1 MKFFSGLLLS
11 VMALPAVAATARD
24 SARVISNV
32 LHASMKPAGV
42 AAGSGAR
49 HATSGT
55 DQQPAVS
62 VETVE
67 SVTPT
72 VVANVASDTIVDAK
86 TRCLQNN
93 AGVGDVF
100 VWASRY
106 SKTQSYSS
114 MIEDVYEPENNTCFV
129 KVSLDSDDPAVNLS
143 DMPHKYVIMGKNMI
157 CGDWVEESVIEERVL
172 AAKKKGRV
180 WASVGAAVGGAAVGV
195 GAMELFGNKL
205 IGGAVEGQAALTGSD
220 LLCSQLKTLKETD
233 QSRYNSIIQ
242 EVNILKD
249 SCAKANWQTKQK
261 PEECKKYDF
270 DRLSGC

>member
-1 MKFFSGLLLS
+1 
-11 VMALPAVAATARD
+11 
-24 SARVISNV
+24 
-32 LHASMKPAGV
+32 
-42 AAGSGAR
+42 
-49 HATSGT
+49 
-55 DQQPAVS
+55 
-62 VETVE
+62 
-67 SVTPT
+67 
-72 VVANVASDTIVDAK
+72 
-86 TRCLQNN
+86 
-93 AGVGDVF
+93 
-100 VWASRY
+100 
-106 SKTQSYSS
+106 
-114 MIEDVYEPENNTCFV
+114 
-129 KVSLDSDDPAVNLS
+129 
-143 DMPHKYVIMGKNMI
+143 MI